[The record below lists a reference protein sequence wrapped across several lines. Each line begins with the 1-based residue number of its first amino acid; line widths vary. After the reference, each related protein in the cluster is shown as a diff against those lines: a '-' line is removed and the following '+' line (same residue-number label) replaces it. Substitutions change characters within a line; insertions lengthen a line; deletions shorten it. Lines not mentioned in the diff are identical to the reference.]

1 MGILRTRLLSVA
13 GAFVFTTLF
22 LGPLT
27 VHAQEPFYKGKRLTM
42 LINFGSGGGV
52 DVEGRLFA
60 RYLENTSRGIQQLSC
75 KTCPVAL
82 A

>member
-1 MGILRTRLLSVA
+1 MGILRKRCLPVA
-13 GAFVFTTLF
+13 AAIVFAIFSLA
-22 LGPLT
+22 LIE
-27 VHAQEPFYKGKRLTM
+27 VQAQEPFYKGKRLTM